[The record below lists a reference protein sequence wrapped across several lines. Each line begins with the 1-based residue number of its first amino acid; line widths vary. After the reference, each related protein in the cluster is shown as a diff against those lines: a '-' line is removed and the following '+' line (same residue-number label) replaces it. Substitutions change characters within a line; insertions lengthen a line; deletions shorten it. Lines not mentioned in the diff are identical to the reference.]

1 MRVET
6 KLCLDLT
13 SVLGMDDGG
22 LNAGNYYVVPS
33 ATLCCRRGGH
43 WRLRH
48 CVSGLEVALS
58 TPDVTPQG
66 NSCSSAMPHLQL
78 HLQTGRIEGLLPNTR
93 YLGIGSKITGPD
105 GAPSLLGHSPQL
117 SEVGKQEHFYD
128 GTCHRTLQAKPP
140 PHIQSVPISLLYPT
154 RLRQLT
160 LEPAHRAVY

>member
-1 MRVET
+1 M

-33 ATLCCRRGGH
+33 AILCCRRGGR

-48 CVSGLEVALS
+48 CVSGLEAALG

-66 NSCSSAMPHLQL
+66 ISCPSAMPLLQP
-78 HLQTGRIEGLLPNTR
+78 HLQTGRVEGLLPNTR

-117 SEVGKQEHFYD
+117 SEVATRNIFMMEHVIEPSKRSRLHTSSQCRSHY
-128 GTCHRTLQAKPP
+128 CTLHA
-140 PHIQSVPISLLYPT
+140 
-154 RLRQLT
+154 
-160 LEPAHRAVY
+160 